1 MQKINLKD
9 VLVCL
14 MYYVCLYISL
24 KYDYIELDIA
34 LAVVDYCYANHIRI
48 L

>member
-1 MQKINLKD
+1 MQKINFID
-9 VLVCL
+9 ILVCL
-14 MYYVCLYISL
+14 VYYVCLYISL